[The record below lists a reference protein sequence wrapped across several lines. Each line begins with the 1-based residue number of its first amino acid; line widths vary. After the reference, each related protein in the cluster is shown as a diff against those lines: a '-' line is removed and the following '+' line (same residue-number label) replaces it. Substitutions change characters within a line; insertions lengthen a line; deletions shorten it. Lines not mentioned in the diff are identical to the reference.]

1 MPTPIYPC
9 LWFNNQAKQAAEFY
23 RSVFKESKILN
34 ETPFVVIMEI
44 NGSRVMLLNG
54 GPEFTFNEAVSLVIS
69 CDSQQEIDLYWEKLT
84 QNGGEEGK
92 CGWLKD
98 PFGVS
103 WQVVPSMLGKL
114 MSDPSKAPKVMYAFM
129 QMQKFDIAA
138 LEKAANI

>member
-23 RSVFKESKILN
+23 RSVFKDSKILN
-34 ETPFVVIMEI
+34 ETPFVVIMEL

-69 CDSQQEIDLYWEKLT
+69 CDSQQEIDHYWEKLT

-114 MSDPSKAPKVMYAFM
+114 MSYPAKAPKVMYAFM
-129 QMQKFDIAA
+129 QMQKFDIVA
-138 LEKAANI
+138 LEQAAIN